1 VIRRARGPVRA
12 ALLAFLATGVAVLG
26 ACSPVG
32 VGVGAGATAG
42 VVAAQERPVGEA
54 ISDTAIDLEI
64 NEALFQAHIDDLF
77 REVNVD
83 VVEGRVLLTGTV
95 RDQEL
100 VDRAGRIAWKV
111 DGVKQVINEIRVGDD
126 TAVDSV
132 RDRWI
137 TAKLR
142 GHLLSDTDVL
152 DINYSITTV
161 NGTVYLIGIAQNQA
175 ELDRVISHARNL
187 EHVRRVVSHVVLK
200 DDAQRRG

>member
-1 VIRRARGPVRA
+1 MIRRARGPVRA
-12 ALLAFLATGVAVLG
+12 ALLALPAIGMAVLG

-42 VVAAQERPVGEA
+42 VVAAQERPVGKA

-100 VDRAGRIAWKV
+100 VDRAGQIAWKV

-137 TAKLR
+137 TTKLR
-142 GHLLSDTDVL
+142 GHLLTDTDVL

-161 NGTVYLIGIAQNQA
+161 NGTVYLIGIAQDQA

-200 DDAQRRG
+200 DDTQRRG